1 MVKAMSDKNY
11 CPIQNMLFY
20 FSLLNHLTTPR
31 NGLATTVG
39 LKTPWLRASGL
50 DAGNSLPD

>member
-1 MVKAMSDKNY
+1 MVKAMLDKNY

-20 FSLLNHLTTPR
+20 FLLLNHLTTPR